1 MKLLS
6 HSFTCNFP
14 KLMVHSLTTLNTE
27 ATLLEVLEYDLQEA
41 ICRTRSRCEKA
52 EIAIAVKKSWG
63 V

>member
-1 MKLLS
+1 
-6 HSFTCNFP
+6 
-14 KLMVHSLTTLNTE
+14 MVYSLTTLNTE